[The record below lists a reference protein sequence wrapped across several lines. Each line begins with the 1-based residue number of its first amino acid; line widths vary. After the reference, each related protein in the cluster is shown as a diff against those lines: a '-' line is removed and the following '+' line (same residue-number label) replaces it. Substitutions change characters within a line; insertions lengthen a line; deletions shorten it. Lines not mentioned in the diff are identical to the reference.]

1 MNRSVENLA
10 ELWTSLDVLLSSLDE
25 AHWTTATG
33 CPGWTVQDCVSHLV
47 DYESRVLGNP
57 APEHT
62 PPELPHLRNDL
73 GRANE
78 IGVDF
83 RRTRSP
89 AEVLDEFRD
98 VTTGRLVQLRA
109 LTDAD
114 LASAATTP
122 AGPGTLADMLT
133 LRVMDT
139 WSHEQDIRR
148 AVGRP
153 GHVEGPAVDQ
163 AVGYFCGLL
172 PYVVGKRAAA
182 PEGSASFFRIG
193 DRPAVVVEVSGKR
206 GRLADRVPTDPTV
219 ELVMPAATFGA
230 LVCGRSDAPRDHRID
245 GDVELGQRIVE
256 HLGVMP

>member
-10 ELWTSLDVLLSSLDE
+10 ELWASLDVLLSSLDE
-25 AHWTTATG
+25 GEWKTPTG

-57 APEHT
+57 APEHA
-62 PPELPHLRNDL
+62 PPELPHVRNEL

-83 RRTRSP
+83 RRTRSGP
-89 AEVLDEFRD
+89 EVLEEFHVVIPR
-98 VTTGRLVQLRA
+98 RLEQLRA
-109 LTDAD
+109 FTDAD
-114 LASAATTP
+114 LASAVTTP

-153 GHVEGPAVDQ
+153 GHVEGAPVDE
-163 AVGYFCGLL
+163 AIGYFCGLL

-182 PEGSASFFRIG
+182 PEGSTSVFRIG
-193 DRPAVVVEVSGKR
+193 DRPAVVVEVSDRR
-206 GRLADRVPTDPTV
+206 GRMADRVPTDPTV
-219 ELVMPAATFGA
+219 ELVMPAATFCA
-230 LVCGRSDAPRDHRID
+230 LVCGRSDAPRNHRIE
-245 GDVELGQRIVE
+245 GDNELGQRIVDN
-256 HLGVMP
+256 LGVMP